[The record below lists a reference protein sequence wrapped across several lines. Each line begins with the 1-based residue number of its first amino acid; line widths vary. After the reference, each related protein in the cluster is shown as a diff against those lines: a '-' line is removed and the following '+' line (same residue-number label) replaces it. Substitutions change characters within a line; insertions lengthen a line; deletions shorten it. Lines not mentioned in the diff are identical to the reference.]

1 MQSAQTLLREYLA
14 RRIVLGTGFGF
25 SEDGT
30 LTVDAER
37 LLAHLREDGRLSD
50 VTVALAHPDE
60 HTRIVGVLDAAE
72 PRCFAETDRE
82 AFPGVLAPPRAN
94 LGGTLVCV
102 RGTAVVLCGWEPW
115 FDEDTHGV
123 QRPFAAFIDMAGEGT
138 RACQNAT
145 TANVVVTIRADGT
158 PRAYAELA
166 RDTIVRAARF
176 LAKGVAATASAPPAV
191 ERPLVP
197 PPAPGAPKVVYIDQ
211 IRDQGPFVGT
221 FLYGWPLTHQL
232 PTLLTPAQLFEGAL
246 VTGDYRG
253 PLGVPTYLHQ
263 NNPVVRSLLEAQ
275 ARGEIQCAGIVLSR
289 GNFESIEDKR
299 RSGELAAHLALQ
311 LGADGVIVSIE
322 GFGNATVDFME
333 TISAAARRGLRAVGI
348 IHEPLMAWSEQAS
361 HLVSLGPGMGLGH
374 DAGIEIP
381 AVQYLDGGSAC
392 VGAVH
397 GYGEGRNVARL
408 EPFALLWRHGE
419 AGVTCRDF

>member
-30 LTVDAER
+30 ITVDAER
-37 LLAHLREDGRLSD
+37 LRAHLCEDARLGD
-50 VTVALAHPDE
+50 VTVALAHPGDR
-60 HTRIVGVLDAAE
+60 TRIVGVLDAAE
-72 PRCFAETDRE
+72 PRCFAEADRE
-82 AFPGVLAPPRAN
+82 AFPGILAPPRPN
-94 LGGTLVCV
+94 LGGTLVCL
-102 RGTAVVLCGWEPW
+102 RGAAVVLCGWEPW

-138 RACQNAT
+138 RSCQNAT
-145 TANVVVTIRADGT
+145 TANVVVTIRAGGS
-158 PRAYAELA
+158 PSAYALLA

-176 LAKGVAATASAPPAV
+176 LAREVAASAPRAR
-191 ERPLVP
+191 ETPLIP

-232 PTLLTPAQLFEGAL
+232 PTLLTPDQLFEGAL

-275 ARGEIQCAGIVLSR
+275 ARGEVQCAGIVLSR
-289 GNFESIEDKR
+289 GNFESIEDKQ

-311 LGADGVIVSIE
+311 LGAEGVIVSIE

-333 TISAAARRGLRAVGI
+333 TIAAAARRGLRAVGI
-348 IHEPLMAWSEQAS
+348 IHEPLMTWSEHAS
-361 HLVSLGPGMGLGH
+361 HLVSLGPGMGLGR

-381 AVQYLDGGSAC
+381 AVQYLDGDSAR
-392 VGAVH
+392 VGAVD
-397 GYGEGRNVARL
+397 GYRERRNVERL